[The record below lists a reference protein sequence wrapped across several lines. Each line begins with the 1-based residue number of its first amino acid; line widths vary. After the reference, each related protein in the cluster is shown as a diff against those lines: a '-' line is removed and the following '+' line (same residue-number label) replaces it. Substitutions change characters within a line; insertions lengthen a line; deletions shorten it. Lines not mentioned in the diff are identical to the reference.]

1 MLSRFSRI
9 SNMFG
14 TRSNKDRASPNNADT
29 ATIITILD
37 DITPEKIDAFD
48 ERIRNFTYPEL
59 VGNIDH
65 YRASKRGLEKSVQET
80 KEEVLKAKIKNDL
93 SLVNIALDR
102 LKDAKHRRDRMSRR
116 VAPAP
121 SGGRSRRPR
130 KTRKTRRPR
139 KTRTSRTRRLIH

>member
-1 MLSRFSRI
+1 MLSRFRPSR
-9 SNMFG
+9 MFG

-29 ATIITILD
+29 APIITILD
-37 DITPEKIDAFD
+37 DITPERIDAFD

-59 VGNIDH
+59 VGNIAH
-65 YRASKRGLEKSVQET
+65 YRASKRALEQTARET
-80 KEEVLKAKIKNDL
+80 KDEVLKAKIENDV
-93 SLVNIALDR
+93 SLVNVALDH
-102 LKDAKHRRDRMSRR
+102 LTGAKRRRDRMSRR